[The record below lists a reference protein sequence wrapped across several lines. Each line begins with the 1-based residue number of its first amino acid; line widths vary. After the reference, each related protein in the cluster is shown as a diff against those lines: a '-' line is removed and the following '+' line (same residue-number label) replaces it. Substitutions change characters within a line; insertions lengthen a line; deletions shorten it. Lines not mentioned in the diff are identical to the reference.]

1 MLKWLNV
8 SSVDELKSFGNMK
21 EVRTIIKCD
30 LVEFFS
36 GQKSRE
42 KNIVDMI
49 KITSNSWVGLYDK
62 ICALKN
68 FMLILDD
75 KYQIDKNTSKHYEN
89 NIEYF
94 KTEED
99 EIIFYLLE
107 MDGKARSEKLGITR
121 ECFIDKKHAKIW
133 RDNICKKI
141 HPDKTNNKKATEAA
155 AKLNQ
160 LYKEMIGDA

>member
-1 MLKWLNV
+1 MKWLNV
-8 SSVDELKSFGNMK
+8 SSIDELKLLGNMK
-21 EVRTIIKCD
+21 EVRKIIKYD

-36 GQKSRE
+36 GQKSKE
-42 KNIVDMI
+42 KNIVEMI

-68 FMLILDD
+68 FMSILDD
-75 KYQIDKNTSKHYEN
+75 KYQLDNNTSKHYEN

-99 EIIFYLLE
+99 QIIFYLLE
-107 MDGKARSEKLGITR
+107 MDGKSRSEKLGITR
-121 ECFIDKKHAKIW
+121 ECFIDKKYAKTW
-133 RDNICKKI
+133 RNNIYKKI